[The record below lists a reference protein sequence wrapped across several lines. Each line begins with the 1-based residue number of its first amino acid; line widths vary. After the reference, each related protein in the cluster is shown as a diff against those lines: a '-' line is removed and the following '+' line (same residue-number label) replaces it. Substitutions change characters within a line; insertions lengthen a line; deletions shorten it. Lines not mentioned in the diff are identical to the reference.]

1 MKYKVEI
8 LEQSSKIIEVEAE
21 SEDLAIKEAQN
32 KYVKEEVV
40 LTAVDM
46 VYADFNIIKD
56 EE

>member
-21 SEDLAIKEAQN
+21 SEDLAIEEAQN

-46 VYADFNIIKD
+46 VDTDFNIIKD
-56 EE
+56 EK